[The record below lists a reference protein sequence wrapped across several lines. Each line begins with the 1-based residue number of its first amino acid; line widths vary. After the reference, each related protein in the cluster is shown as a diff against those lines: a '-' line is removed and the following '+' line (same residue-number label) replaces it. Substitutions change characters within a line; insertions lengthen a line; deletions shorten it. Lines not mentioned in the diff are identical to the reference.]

1 MGMLW
6 IQQHYEDE
14 GHTNASLHL
23 DCLVYDGQG
32 FDFHK
37 YISKRAWPLGDTCTL
52 EMTSASS

>member
-14 GHTNASLHL
+14 GHTNAPLHL

-37 YISKRAWPLGDTCTL
+37 YISKRAWPLGDT
-52 EMTSASS
+52 

>member
-14 GHTNASLHL
+14 GHTNAPLHL
-23 DCLVYDGQG
+23 DCLV
-32 FDFHK
+32 FHK